1 MWRQEEEDSN
11 KSGSIDDKR
20 VWGVGGLTDGEN
32 GRDEEETKAGEG
44 GRVGVKDA
52 WCVCSPAL
60 HQA

>member
-1 MWRQEEEDSN
+1 MIREY
-11 KSGSIDDKR
+11 G
-20 VWGVGGLTDGEN
+20 GVGGLADGEN